1 MHSVKSTMAT
11 NSPSNISLLPPQQ
24 PPPQQQQ
31 QAPPTSLFSR
41 LTFSYISSL
50 MKLGATNKINE
61 STGPAYLPSIDSAQ
75 SISSTFEYNYNK
87 LLQQQKRNQDEEE
100 EKHHQQHHHLS
111 PSLSPASMLWL
122 TLIRSHIYTFPLQC
136 MWCTVEV
143 ACRLGAPIFL
153 LNFLDF
159 LQSNDTSSSSSTS
172 PIPTWKGWLWAGLIP
187 LCAWGH
193 TLFHH
198 QLLWQGMRLGYQ
210 WRIETIAAV
219 QGKTLRLTNSTITS
233 TSSKSTKATTTSGN
247 LTGKIVNMVSND
259 VRRFDEAGIF
269 WVFIIYAPLELSLVY
284 ILLGLK
290 LGWLSALAGVSITVL
305 LIPTQFLVAIK
316 IRKYRDKTAS
326 CTDDRV
332 RVTSEAVHGILATK
346 MSRWEKVLAGVVE
359 EYRRNEMKWIQ
370 RFAAIK
376 GCNMALSA
384 SVTALSALLLFG
396 VAYAQGEELT
406 LPKVFYALA
415 LLALPRLYFDFFFLG
430 VSAVSEM
437 MVCVRRIGVFLAL
450 EEPPPPWHAL
460 KEHQP
465 DDDDVDVSI
474 EKCDFFWSKV
484 LKQEEQ
490 PTLQDITFKAHIGQL
505 VAVVGSVGAG
515 KSSLLAACLGEMI
528 PSSLDTIKIRGPRVA
543 YTSQSPW
550 IVSGTVQDNILFGLP
565 YDEDRYGR
573 VVEGAALRADLA
585 TLPAEDQTELGERG
599 INLSGGQKARVELA
613 RAAYSGAA
621 VWLLDD
627 PLSAVDP
634 AVGKHIF
641 EHLLLS
647 TKNTSDSDEDNN
659 NNTKAATKVLVT
671 HQKQYLPQCDI
682 IYVLREGRISHR
694 GTYDE
699 LAALGIQEVVM
710 TDRSKAIGGAL
721 TPTISAVFDTI
732 EDEDDEDEDEEDK
745 KDGTSHQQEEEALM
759 INGTTTAAAPTS
771 IKTKRNLD
779 KLTSRYLRRFVS
791 GQLNHQI
798 TTEEG
803 TNVDDDVEEEKEGNL
818 ATDATNKA
826 TKAKLKA
833 GKSGKLIV
841 GEDRAT
847 GSVSWSLYY
856 KYWSLMGLVYVIIIC
871 TALLGGHGVLIY
883 SEYWLAQ
890 WASSDDQQDSK
901 WLWVYG
907 ILAAIVVSMALLRS
921 LLFFWRS
928 LRASSILHNS
938 MLSHVLGSPL
948 SFFHTNPTGRIL
960 NRFTRDQG
968 IGDEVLPQV
977 TWDAVQSVTAVS
989 GALLLLAVV
998 IPVILPI
1005 FVPLL
1010 IVFVII
1016 RRRYLYSSREIKRYE
1031 ATTRSPV
1038 YASFSAILKGLPS
1051 IRAYGVQTV
1060 FKDQFL
1066 KELNENSSWWYCVIS
1081 SARWIGF
1088 RLDTIVAILL
1098 TAAPLLIMALRDD
1111 VSAKLA
1117 GLALTQS
1124 LGLAGLL
1131 QWAVRQT
1138 AEVENNMTSIERMF
1152 EYGELDQ
1159 EEDEGIVV
1167 GGERKHGNTISTINT
1182 ATNATIQDSSI
1193 EYKQVT
1199 AVYRPGLPAVLK
1211 SITFTI
1217 PSGSR
1222 VGIAGRTGGGKS
1234 SLLLTLLRLI
1244 PITQGTILLG
1254 GVNITS
1260 VPLDV
1265 LRTLIF
1271 IIPQVPTLFSGSLR
1285 SNLDPYSRYDD
1296 AALWEVLHKVKLAD
1310 KIGKIGGLGAH
1321 ISDAGDNL
1329 SSGQKQLLVLA
1340 RSLLQDSTRILAM
1353 DEATSNI
1360 DKNTDQAIQGV
1371 IRETIGRKTLLVIA
1385 HRIDTILDSNFIM
1398 VLNRGQ
1404 LAECG
1409 EPLELLQRQ
1418 NGAFSRIVRAA
1429 QRKGGLIS

>member
-1 MHSVKSTMAT
+1 
-11 NSPSNISLLPPQQ
+11 
-24 PPPQQQQ
+24 
-31 QAPPTSLFSR
+31 
-41 LTFSYISSL
+41 
-50 MKLGATNKINE
+50 
-61 STGPAYLPSIDSAQ
+61 
-75 SISSTFEYNYNK
+75 
-87 LLQQQKRNQDEEE
+87 
-100 EKHHQQHHHLS
+100 
-111 PSLSPASMLWL
+111 
-122 TLIRSHIYTFPLQC
+122 
-136 MWCTVEV
+136 
-143 ACRLGAPIFL
+143 
-153 LNFLDF
+153 
-159 LQSNDTSSSSSTS
+159 
-172 PIPTWKGWLWAGLIP
+172 
-187 LCAWGH
+187 
-193 TLFHH
+193 
-198 QLLWQGMRLGYQ
+198 
-210 WRIETIAAV
+210 
-219 QGKTLRLTNSTITS
+219 
-233 TSSKSTKATTTSGN
+233 
-247 LTGKIVNMVSND
+247 MVSND

-290 LGWLSALAGVSITVL
+290 LGWLSALAGISITVL

-346 MSRWEKVLAGVVE
+346 MSRWEGVLAAVVQG
-359 EYRRNEMKWIQ
+359 YRRNERKWIQ

-376 GCNMALSA
+376 ACNMALSA

-396 VAYAQGEELT
+396 VVYVQGEELT

-437 MVCVRRIGVFLAL
+437 MVCVRRIGAFLAL

-465 DDDDVDVSI
+465 DDDDEVDISI
-474 EKCDFFWSKV
+474 EKCDFYWNKV
-484 LKQEEQ
+484 LKEEEQ
-490 PTLQDITFKAHIGQL
+490 PTLKDITFKAHIGQL

-528 PSSLDTIKIRGPRVA
+528 PSSVDAIKIRGPRVA

-550 IVSGTVQDNILFGLP
+550 IISGTVQDNILFGLP
-565 YDEDRYGR
+565 YDKDRYNR
-573 VVEGAALRADLA
+573 VVEGAALSSDLA
-585 TLPAEDQTELGERG
+585 TLQAGDQTELGERG

-613 RAAYSGAA
+613 RAAYSDAA

-647 TKNTSDSDEDNN
+647 TKNSTTTTTTNN
-659 NNTKAATKVLVT
+659 NNNKSATKVLVT
-671 HQKQYLPQCDI
+671 HQKQYLPQCDV
-682 IYVLREGRISHR
+682 IYVLREGRMSHR

-699 LAALGIQEVVM
+699 LAALGIQEVMM
-710 TDRSKAIGGAL
+710 TDSNGGDNNKVINGNL

-732 EDEDDEDEDEEDK
+732 DDDDEEEDEEE
-745 KDGTSHQQEEEALM
+745 KDGTAHQQGEEASM
-759 INGTTTAAAPTS
+759 MDGTTAPPLGKS
-771 IKTKRNLD
+771 MKTKNKLN

-791 GQLNHQI
+791 GQLNHHI
-798 TTEEG
+798 STEFDINNGDGDGDGEGEEEG
-803 TNVDDDVEEEKEGNL
+803 NTMATTTTNN
-818 ATDATNKA
+818 NKA
-826 TKAKLKA
+826 MKAKLKA

-841 GEDRAT
+841 MEDRAT
-847 GSVSWSLYY
+847 GSVSWSIYY
-856 KYWSLMGLVYVIIIC
+856 KYWSLMGMLYVIIMC

-890 WASSDDQQDSK
+890 WASSDDQQDGK

-907 ILAAIVVSMALLRS
+907 VLAAIVVSMALLRS

-989 GALLLLAVV
+989 GALLLLAIV

-1051 IRAYGVQTV
+1051 IRAYGVHAV

-1066 KELNENSSWWYCVIS
+1066 KDLNDNSSWWYCVIS

-1098 TAAPLLIMALRDD
+1098 TAAPLLIMALRDE

-1152 EYGELDQ
+1152 EYGGLDQ
-1159 EEDEGIVV
+1159 EEDVLV
-1167 GGERKHGNTISTINT
+1167 GERKTSTRTTT
-1182 ATNATIQDSSI
+1182 ATATATTVQDSSI
-1193 EYKQVT
+1193 EYNQVT

-1217 PSGSR
+1217 RSGSR

-1244 PITQGTILLG
+1244 PVTQGTIQLG
-1254 GVNITS
+1254 GVNIIS
-1260 VPLDV
+1260 LPLDV

-1285 SNLDPYSRYDD
+1285 SNLDPYDKHDD
-1296 AALWEVLHKVKLAD
+1296 AALWEVLHKVKLAE
-1310 KIGKIGGLGAH
+1310 KITKIGGLGAH

-1329 SSGQKQLLVLA
+1329 SSGQRQLLVLA

-1371 IRETIGRKTLLVIA
+1371 IRETIGTKTLLVIA
-1385 HRIDTILDSNFIM
+1385 HRIDTILDSDTIM
-1398 VLNRGQ
+1398 VLNKGQ

-1409 EPLELLQRQ
+1409 EPSELLRRQ
-1418 NGAFSRIVRAA
+1418 NGAFSGIVRAA
-1429 QRKGGLIS
+1429 QRKGGFIS

>member
-1 MHSVKSTMAT
+1 
-11 NSPSNISLLPPQQ
+11 
-24 PPPQQQQ
+24 
-31 QAPPTSLFSR
+31 
-41 LTFSYISSL
+41 
-50 MKLGATNKINE
+50 
-61 STGPAYLPSIDSAQ
+61 
-75 SISSTFEYNYNK
+75 
-87 LLQQQKRNQDEEE
+87 
-100 EKHHQQHHHLS
+100 
-111 PSLSPASMLWL
+111 
-122 TLIRSHIYTFPLQC
+122 
-136 MWCTVEV
+136 
-143 ACRLGAPIFL
+143 
-153 LNFLDF
+153 
-159 LQSNDTSSSSSTS
+159 
-172 PIPTWKGWLWAGLIP
+172 
-187 LCAWGH
+187 
-193 TLFHH
+193 
-198 QLLWQGMRLGYQ
+198 
-210 WRIETIAAV
+210 
-219 QGKTLRLTNSTITS
+219 
-233 TSSKSTKATTTSGN
+233 
-247 LTGKIVNMVSND
+247 
-259 VRRFDEAGIF
+259 
-269 WVFIIYAPLELSLVY
+269 
-284 ILLGLK
+284 
-290 LGWLSALAGVSITVL
+290 
-305 LIPTQFLVAIK
+305 
-316 IRKYRDKTAS
+316 
-326 CTDDRV
+326 
-332 RVTSEAVHGILATK
+332 
-346 MSRWEKVLAGVVE
+346 
-359 EYRRNEMKWIQ
+359 
-370 RFAAIK
+370 
-376 GCNMALSA
+376 MALSA

-396 VAYAQGEELT
+396 VGYVQGEELT

-450 EEPPPPWHAL
+450 EEPPAPWHAL

-465 DDDDVDVSI
+465 DDDEDVDVCI
-474 EKCDFFWSKV
+474 EKCDFYWNKV
-484 LKQEEQ
+484 LKEEEQ
-490 PTLQDITFKAHIGQL
+490 PTLKDITFKAHIGQL

-528 PSSLDTIKIRGPRVA
+528 PSSVDAIKIRGPKVA

-550 IVSGTVQDNILFGLP
+550 IISGTVQDNILFGLP
-565 YDEDRYGR
+565 YNEDRYNR
-573 VVEGAALRADLA
+573 VVEGAALRSDLA
-585 TLPAEDQTELGERG
+585 TLHAGDQTELGERG

-613 RAAYSGAA
+613 RAAYSDAA

-641 EHLLLS
+641 ERLLLS
-647 TKNTSDSDEDNN
+647 TKNSTTTTATT
-659 NNTKAATKVLVT
+659 TKAATKVLVT
-671 HQKQYLPQCDI
+671 HQKQYLPRCDV
-682 IYVLREGRISHR
+682 IYVLREGRMSHR

-699 LAALGIQEVVM
+699 LAALGIQEVLM
-710 TDRSKAIGGAL
+710 TGSNDGDNNKVVNGNL

-732 EDEDDEDEDEEDK
+732 DDDDDDEEEEE
-745 KDGTSHQQEEEALM
+745 KDGTSHHQKEEASM
-759 INGTTTAAAPTS
+759 MDGTTSTAPPLTAS
-771 IKTKRNLD
+771 METKNKLNR
-779 KLTSRYLRRFVS
+779 LTSRYLRRFVS

-798 TTEEG
+798 STEDDTNDGDGEGEEEG
-803 TNVDDDVEEEKEGNL
+803 NTMAATTN
-818 ATDATNKA
+818 NKA
-826 TKAKLKA
+826 IKAKLKA

-847 GSVSWSLYY
+847 GSVPWTIYY
-856 KYWSLMGLVYVIIIC
+856 KYWSLMGMLYVIIMC

-890 WASSDDQQDSK
+890 WASSDDQQDGK

-907 ILAAIVVSMALLRS
+907 VLAAIIVSMALLRS

-960 NRFTRDQG
+960 NRLTRDQG

-989 GALLLLAVV
+989 GALLLLAIV

-1005 FVPLL
+1005 FIPLL

-1051 IRAYGVQTV
+1051 IRAYGVHAV

-1066 KELNENSSWWYCVIS
+1066 KDLNDNSSWWYCVIS

-1098 TAAPLLIMALRDD
+1098 TAAPLLIMALRDE

-1152 EYGELDQ
+1152 EYGGLDQ
-1159 EEDEGIVV
+1159 EEDVLV
-1167 GGERKHGNTISTINT
+1167 GERKNTTPTTTNI
-1182 ATNATIQDSSI
+1182 ATVQDSSI
-1193 EYKQVT
+1193 EYNEVT

-1217 PSGSR
+1217 RSGSR

-1244 PITQGTILLG
+1244 PVTQGTIQLG
-1254 GVNITS
+1254 GVNIIS
-1260 VPLDV
+1260 LPLDV

-1271 IIPQVPTLFSGSLR
+1271 IIPQIPTLFSGSLR
-1285 SNLDPYSRYDD
+1285 SNLDPYNKHDD
-1296 AALWEVLHKVKLAD
+1296 AALWEVLHKVKLAE
-1310 KIGKIGGLGAH
+1310 KITKIRGLGAH

-1329 SSGQKQLLVLA
+1329 SSGERQLLVLA

-1353 DEATSNI
+1353 DEATSSI

-1371 IRETIGRKTLLVIA
+1371 IRETIGTKTLLVIA
-1385 HRIDTILDSNFIM
+1385 HRIDTILDSDIIM
-1398 VLNRGQ
+1398 VLNKGQ

-1409 EPLELLQRQ
+1409 EPSELLRRQ
-1418 NGAFSRIVRAA
+1418 NGAFSGIVRAA